1 MDKRGARAA
10 GKFCLKLCSCSQ
22 LTKMIRFRQISD
34 DEDSSP
40 QTSTFPSDDK
50 NRSNFVW
57 RARMR
62 ASTGMG
68 AHSNRQKQVALI
80 ESLLLT
86 RGCNRMSMPATARSP
101 AAAGPFSS
109 VESGNGD
116 VATRK
121 IVCPFPLDRDRRR
134 RRYPTPI
141 RFGFSFSLS
150 IRDLP
155 RPRKVARY
163 LIPPPGTTG

>member
-10 GKFCLKLCSCSQ
+10 GKFCLKLCSK

-40 QTSTFPSDDK
+40 QTSTLPSDDK

-62 ASTGMG
+62 ASPGMG
-68 AHSNRQKQVALI
+68 AHSDRQKQVALI

-86 RGCNRMSMPATARSP
+86 RGCNRMSMP
-101 AAAGPFSS
+101 FSS

-121 IVCPFPLDRDRRR
+121 IVCPFSLDRDRR

>member
-10 GKFCLKLCSCSQ
+10 GKLYLKLCSCSR

-40 QTSTFPSDDK
+40 QTSRFPRDDK

-57 RARMR
+57 RARLR

-68 AHSNRQKQVALI
+68 AHSDRQKQVALI

-86 RGCNRMSMPATARSP
+86 RGCNRMSMPATA
-101 AAAGPFSS
+101 AAGPFSS

-121 IVCPFPLDRDRRR
+121 IVCPFSTATAAAVTPLQFDSAFLSLSPSEIFRDRE
-134 RRYPTPI
+134 
-141 RFGFSFSLS
+141 
-150 IRDLP
+150 
-155 RPRKVARY
+155 K
-163 LIPPPGTTG
+163 